1 MTNKYAGLAALTGV
15 WNVPHEMYEEFI
27 GFTNVHAEFMLEK
40 SKRSGELELVH
51 YWWAENPMIA
61 DSFDMDSEKTGGY
74 QFVLTEVYKTEA
86 GLRHH
91 WSEADMFAPIAMEMM
106 KRGLTVE
113 FCNNG
118 RVIHSL
124 WD

>member
-1 MTNKYAGLAALTGV
+1 M
-15 WNVPHEMYEEFI
+15 I
-27 GFTNVHAEFMLEK
+27 
-40 SKRSGELELVH
+40 H
-51 YWWAENPMIA
+51 YWWAKNPRLA
-61 DSFDMDSEKTGGY
+61 DSMDMNSEQIGGY
-74 QFVLTEVYKTEA
+74 QFVLTELYRTEQ

-91 WSEADMFAPIAMEMM
+91 WVEASMFAPVAMEMV

-124 WD
+124 WG

>member
-1 MTNKYAGLAALTGV
+1 
-15 WNVPHEMYEEFI
+15 
-27 GFTNVHAEFMLEK
+27 
-40 SKRSGELELVH
+40 
-51 YWWAENPMIA
+51 MIA

-74 QFVLTEVYKTEA
+74 QFVLTELYKTEA

>member
-1 MTNKYAGLAALTGV
+1 MANQYLDLVALTGI
-15 WNVPHEMYEEFI
+15 WSVPDEMHDEFI
-27 GFTNVHAEFMLEK
+27 EFTNVHAEFMSEK
-40 SKRSGELELVH
+40 SKRSGELELLH
-51 YWWAENPMIA
+51 FWWAKNPSLA
-61 DSFDMDSEKTGGY
+61 DSFDLDSVKTGGY
-74 QFVLTEVYKTEA
+74 QFVLTELYRTEA

-91 WSEADMFAPIAMEMM
+91 WSEASMFAPIASEMM